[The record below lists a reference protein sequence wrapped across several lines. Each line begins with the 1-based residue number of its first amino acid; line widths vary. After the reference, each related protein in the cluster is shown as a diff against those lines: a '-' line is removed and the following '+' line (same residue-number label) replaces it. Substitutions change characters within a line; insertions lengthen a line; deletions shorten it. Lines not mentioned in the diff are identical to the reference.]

1 MNKIILIGNVS
12 TDPEQH
18 STSNG
23 KSVCVFNLAVNRK
36 YSGANGDKVTDF
48 FRINAWGKLGDN
60 CARFVAKGRKVAV
73 SGELQARMYDAKNG
87 QQRMAL
93 DVQADEVEFL
103 SPADNAQ
110 TKPAKSSKPE
120 QNDAALQDA
129 LAGFNRDDL
138 PF

>member
-12 TDPEQH
+12 TDPEQRTT
-18 STSNG
+18 STG
-23 KSVCVFNLAVNRK
+23 KSVCAFNLAVNRK
-36 YSGANGDKVTDF
+36 YSGTDGERKTDF

-60 CARFVAKGRKVAV
+60 CMKYLSKGRKVAV
-73 SGELQARMYDAKNG
+73 SGEIQPRLYDAKDG

-103 SPADNAQ
+103 SPAESAP
-110 TKPAKSSKPE
+110 KPAKPAKPK
-120 QNDAALQDA
+120 QDDSALQDE

>member
-18 STSNG
+18 STANG
-23 KSVCVFNLAVNRK
+23 KSVCAFNLAVNRK
-36 YSGANGDKVTDF
+36 KVSEPQTDF
-48 FRINAWGKLGDN
+48 FRINAWGKLGES
-60 CARFVAKGRKVAV
+60 CAKYLAKGRKVAV

-87 QQRMAL
+87 QQRLAL

-103 SPADNAQ
+103 SPSEKAEP
-110 TKPAKSSKPE
+110 KPAKPSKPAHTVIPDFSDL
-120 QNDAALQDA
+120 DA
-129 LAGFNRDDL
+129 NDL

>member
-18 STSNG
+18 STANG
-23 KSVCVFNLAVNRK
+23 KSVCTFNLAVNRK

-60 CARFVAKGRKVAV
+60 CARFIAKGRKVAV

-103 SPADNAQ
+103 SPAESAP
-110 TKPAKSSKPE
+110 KPAKPAKPK
-120 QNDAALQDA
+120 QDDSALQA
-129 LAGFNRDDL
+129 ELAAFSGDL